1 MRRSSDRVHAAVV
14 AFLTLALGVQA
25 QQSDALDSKT
35 KELIEKVVNASD
47 VRAAA
52 KANAG
57 LFKKADRN
65 LLRRLKTVKADG
77 VALRAAWEEM
87 ALADGKKGKRKR
99 FLAEKEEDCVFVNP
113 VAAARF
119 LGFVEGRLG
128 IQLPQWWEQMVRD
141 VDHER
146 MTAVWPKDV
155 PYHDVPFAN
164 DHIVGMPKTMA
175 LKKQGDG
182 ALLRIAKDS
191 LVLPTAIVK
200 EYLNHPGYRMLSAGA
215 DRERVFLAFHNDFGI
230 SYPLVGI
237 DRKTGKKLWESEVW
251 DCGNVGGS
259 GMPFEYVA
267 VVPNGERVFV
277 IGAGVLCFYIEAF
290 DSKTGR
296 RAFRFASRYWT
307 E

>member
-1 MRRSSDRVHAAVV
+1 MRRSSDKVHAAVV
-14 AFLTLALGVQA
+14 AFLTLALAVQA

-47 VRAAA
+47 VKAAA

-57 LFKKADRN
+57 LFKKADPN
-65 LLRRLKTVKADG
+65 LLRGLKAVKAHG

-87 ALADGKKGKRKR
+87 ALADGKKGKRKTQ
-99 FLAEKEEDCVFVNP
+99 FGEEEDCVFVNP

-128 IQLPQWWEQMVRD
+128 IQLPPWWEQMVQE
-141 VDHER
+141 VDR
-146 MTAVWPKDV
+146 KSMTVVWPKDV
-155 PYHDVPFAN
+155 PYHVVPFA
-164 DHIVGMPKTMA
+164 DPIGVGMPKGME
-175 LKKQGDG
+175 LRKQGDG
-182 ALLRIAKDS
+182 ALLRIVKDS
-191 LVLPTAIVK
+191 VSLPSAIVK
-200 EYLNHPGYRMLSAGA
+200 EYLDPGSRTLSAGA
-215 DRERVFLAFHNDFGI
+215 DGERVFLAFHNDFGI

-251 DCGNVGGS
+251 DNGNVGGS

-296 RAFRFASRYWT
+296 CAFRFASRYWT